1 MRKPR
6 PLVPGSV
13 VRVLAPSSPFD
24 PERLPAGLRLLEGFG
39 LQPVTSERIFQREAY
54 LAGTDDARADEFLD
68 ALTTDP
74 ADGIIPTRGGYGATR
89 LLHRIAARVT
99 DLKPKM
105 FMGFSDITALHL
117 LLSQRA
123 GIVSFHGPNLI
134 GLPRLD
140 VTSIART
147 RAALFGLDREAT
159 FTYDGLAPVVGGRAT
174 GRIVAGNLSLLACL
188 AGTPFAA
195 SLAGAI
201 LVIEEVGEA
210 PYRVDRL
217 LTQLSMQADIAAC
230 AGFAFGEFEATEAE
244 RPLIERALRR
254 FAEEQGR
261 PAVLG
266 FPAGHGTVNYPVPEG
281 VTALLDADAGRL
293 AVVEDPYEDGW

>member
-24 PERLPAGLRLLEGFG
+24 PERLPAGLRLLEDFG
-39 LQPVTSERIFQREAY
+39 LRPLTSKRIFQRDAY
-54 LAGTDDARADEFLD
+54 LAGPDDARADEFL
-68 ALTTDP
+68 AAMTTDP
-74 ADGIIPTRGGYGATR
+74 VDGILPARGGYGATR
-89 LLHRIAARVT
+89 LLHRIAARVA
-99 DLKPKM
+99 DLHPRM

-140 VTSIART
+140 APSIART
-147 RAALFGLDREAT
+147 RAALFGLDRQAT
-159 FTYDGLAPVVGGRAT
+159 FTYAGLTPIVGGLAT
-174 GRIVAGNLSLLACL
+174 GRIVAGNLSLLASL

-195 SLAGAI
+195 SLAGAL

-217 LTQLSMQADIAAC
+217 LTQLAMQADAARV
-230 AGFAFGEFEATEAE
+230 AGFAFGEFEATDAE
-244 RPLIERALRR
+244 RPLIDRALRQ
-254 FAEEQGR
+254 FAEGLGR
-261 PAVLG
+261 PAVMG

-281 VTALLDADAGRL
+281 VAARLDADAGQL
-293 AVVEDPYEDGW
+293 AVDEDPYEEGS

>member
-1 MRKPR
+1 MAGRALDFPSAAWLR
-6 PLVPGSV
+6 PAFVALASG
-13 VRVLAPSSPFD
+13 RVDRPALLA
-24 PERLPAGLRLLEGFG
+24 
-39 LQPVTSERIFQREAY
+39 
-54 LAGTDDARADEFLD
+54 DARALHE
-68 ALTTDP
+68 AHGSTDP
-74 ADGIIPTRGGYGATR
+74 
-89 LLHRIAARVT
+89 LLE
-99 DLKPKM
+99 P
-105 FMGFSDITALHL
+105 
-117 LLSQRA
+117 
-123 GIVSFHGPNLI
+123 
-134 GLPRLD
+134 
-140 VTSIART
+140 
-147 RAALFGLDREAT
+147 
-159 FTYDGLAPVVGGRAT
+159 
-174 GRIVAGNLSLLACL
+174 LLACL